1 MTKTAYHL
9 LALGESLVDFIG
21 DEVAESLGSAN
32 QYKLFVGGQ
41 VTNLAANV
49 ACLGKNV
56 ALAACLGTD
65 GFGRF
70 LLDELHSKGVETR
83 FVQQTPLAPT
93 TISIISRSRKTPDF
107 LIHRGADSHL
117 SITKDLSESIEQ
129 CDVIHTSAFALS
141 RDPARST
148 ILELLERANQAE
160 KLITLD
166 PNYHPEIWPDTPD
179 FIELLKP
186 TFSFATITKPS
197 IEDCHRLL
205 GAGKHPQ
212 EYCEIFKSWG
222 AKIVIITMGRE
233 GVFLADQEDNCYLI
247 HPNRIEVADV
257 TGAGDA
263 FWSGVITGILNGL
276 STLDSARA
284 GQVIAEIKLKK
295 LGPIKEMPDWDQ
307 ITENAKS
314 IRYEKC

>member
-1 MTKTAYHL
+1 
-9 LALGESLVDFIG
+9 
-21 DEVAESLGSAN
+21 
-32 QYKLFVGGQ
+32 
-41 VTNLAANV
+41 NV
-49 ACLGKNV
+49 ARLGKKV

-65 GFGRF
+65 GFGHF
-70 LLDELHSKGVETR
+70 LLSELHSKEVDTR
-83 FVQQTPLAPT
+83 FILQTPLAPT

-117 SITKDLSESIEQ
+117 VMTKDLSESIEQ

-148 ILELLERANQAE
+148 ILELLAKANQAE
-160 KLITLD
+160 KLITFD

-186 TFSFATITKPS
+186 AFAYATITKPS

-212 EYCEIFKSWG
+212 EYCEMFKSWG

-247 HPNRIEVADV
+247 HPNQIKVTDV

-263 FWSGVITGILNGL
+263 FWSGVITGILNGC
-276 STLDSARA
+276 SVLDSARA
-284 GQVIAEIKLKK
+284 GQVIAEIKLKH

-307 ITENAKS
+307 ITESSKS
-314 IRYEKC
+314 IRYQRC